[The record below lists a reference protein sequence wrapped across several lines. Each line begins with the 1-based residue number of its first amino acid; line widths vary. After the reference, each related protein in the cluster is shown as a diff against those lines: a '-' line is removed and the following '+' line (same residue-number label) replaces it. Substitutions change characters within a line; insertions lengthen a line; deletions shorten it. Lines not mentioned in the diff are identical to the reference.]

1 MNKDSLN
8 FAGSVL
14 GQMLACKKDMFY
26 RFLSNEEINLRQL
39 VYSFSR
45 RLLRRIAMRG
55 DSVNSKDPRC
65 LIAEAKRLLN
75 LGKCQCCDFAS
86 QIASISLCM
95 LQCNILGNSKR
106 YESYETI
113 GGVLRDVTQA
123 SVELTVTEKIWGILI
138 NVLQTIAEAF
148 HFDRDE
154 MMRAII
160 NSNDKELNAVRRAFE
175 ALQPAA

>member
-1 MNKDSLN
+1 
-8 FAGSVL
+8 
-14 GQMLACKKDMFY
+14 MFY
-26 RFLSNEEINLRQL
+26 RFLSNEDINWRQI

-65 LIAEAKRLLN
+65 WIAEAKRLLN
-75 LGKCQCCDFAS
+75 LGKCQCRDLAS
-86 QIASISLCM
+86 RIASISLCM
-95 LQCNILGNSKR
+95 LQYNILGYVKR

-113 GGVLRDVTQA
+113 GGVFLDVTQA

-138 NVLQTIAEAF
+138 DVLQPIAEAF
-148 HFDRDE
+148 RFDQDE